1 MRSKVSLTSSI
12 FSAIATYSNYTLF
25 ISSHTEHLGKG
36 ERLLESGKQA
46 RWSSRG
52 KIESDR

>member
-25 ISSHTEHLGKG
+25 ISSYTGYLGK
-36 ERLLESGKQA
+36 EETLLESGKQA
-46 RWSSRG
+46 RWSSGG